1 MGSKI
6 QKTHNSSCPDVVLN
20 ILFKLDHKKFHFP
33 QGDAMGIHARI
44 TWLHKKLYFKDCN
57 IFLDLSPC
65 DPAKPDK
72 SVKKSAEKLVEFIH
86 NKMNLDNQ
94 HKGMTFTSD
103 CAIYKG
109 VIPAMENL
117 GIDLKLNHF

>member
-1 MGSKI
+1 
-6 QKTHNSSCPDVVLN
+6 
-20 ILFKLDHKKFHFP
+20 
-33 QGDAMGIHARI
+33 MGIHARI
-44 TWLHKKLYFKDCN
+44 TWLHRKLYFKDCN

-86 NKMNLDNQ
+86 DKMNLDNQ
-94 HKGMTFTSD
+94 HSGMTFTSD

-109 VIPAMENL
+109 VIPVMETL
-117 GIDLKLNHF
+117 GIDLKLNHLKETFWKKSMTDKDESYEMSLYEI